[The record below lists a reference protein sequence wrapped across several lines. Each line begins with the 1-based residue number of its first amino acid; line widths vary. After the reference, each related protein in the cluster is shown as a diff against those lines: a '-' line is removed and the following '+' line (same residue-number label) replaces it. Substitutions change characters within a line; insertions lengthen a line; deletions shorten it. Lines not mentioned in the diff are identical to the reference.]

1 MVGRAKKKLSDQLAA
16 DGYVVDPLEGMQIH
30 VENYDVKRI
39 ASVYPDRSGN
49 RWWTKAY
56 FNGREKGEQS
66 IEINKKL
73 AEKFINNEVTRDDW
87 LKSFYPKQMSVC
99 QNSIQK
105 TREQLLGI

>member
-1 MVGRAKKKLSDQLAA
+1 M
-16 DGYVVDPLEGMQIH
+16 DPLEGMQIH

-39 ASVYPDRSGN
+39 ASVYADKSGD
-49 RWWTKAY
+49 RWWTIAY
-56 FNGREKGEQS
+56 FNGREKAELP
-66 IEINKKL
+66 IEINRDLAAKL
-73 AEKFINNEVTRDDW
+73 INHEVSRDDW

>member
-1 MVGRAKKKLSDQLAA
+1 MVGRAKKKFSDQLAA

-39 ASVYPDRSGN
+39 ASVYADKTGD
-49 RWWTKAY
+49 RWWTIAY
-56 FNGREKGEQS
+56 FNGREKNEPP
-66 IEINKKL
+66 IEINRDLAAKL
-73 AEKFINNEVTRDDW
+73 INHEVSRDDW

>member
-39 ASVYPDRSGN
+39 ASVYPDRLGN